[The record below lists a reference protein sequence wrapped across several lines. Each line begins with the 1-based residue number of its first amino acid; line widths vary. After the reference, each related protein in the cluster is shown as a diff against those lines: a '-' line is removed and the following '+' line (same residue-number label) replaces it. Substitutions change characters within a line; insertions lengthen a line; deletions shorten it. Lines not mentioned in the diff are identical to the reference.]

1 MALTGLFFSALIA
14 STLFP
19 MGSEIVLIA
28 LLNEGHNILLL
39 WLIATSGNTL
49 GSCINYAIGYWASDF
64 VNRKYKHAHAWK
76 YGKQLYN
83 RYGIWSLLF
92 AWLPIIGDPLTL
104 VSGLAHTKFKVFF
117 ILVAIGKGARYA
129 FLIALTQIVI
139 NEYLHE
145 I

>member
-1 MALTGLFFSALIA
+1 MAFIGLFFSALIA

-28 LLNEGHNILLL
+28 LLDEGYNIFVL

-64 VNRKYKHAHAWK
+64 VNKKYENSRSWQHGQH
-76 YGKQLYN
+76 LYN

-104 VSGLAHTKFKVFF
+104 VAGLANTKFQLFF
-117 ILVAIGKGARYA
+117 ILVTIGKGARYA
-129 FLIALTQIVI
+129 FLIAVTQAIV
-139 NEYLHE
+139 N
-145 I
+145 

>member
-1 MALTGLFFSALIA
+1 MSLIGLFFSALIA

-19 MGSEIVLIA
+19 MGSEVVLIA
-28 LLNEGHNILLL
+28 LLDQGYNTLLL
-39 WLIATSGNTL
+39 WLVATSGNTL
-49 GSCINYAIGYWASDF
+49 GSCINYAIGYWASDY
-64 VNRKYKHAHAWK
+64 VNNKYQNSRSWQQGQ
-76 YGKQLYN
+76 YLYN

-104 VSGLAHTKFKVFF
+104 IAGLARTRFKLFL

-129 FLIALTQIVI
+129 FLIALTHAVI
-139 NEYLHE
+139 